1 MRNLSTHI
9 DADLSVGTGALSAPI
24 SSRGSS
30 ASEKG
35 FPIIQCKV
43 QTEVKSVYSQ
53 KTRLSVMSSHT
64 KEAMS
69 FIDRQHRVI
78 KDLIKQMQIFVGYRE
93 QVAVHAE
100 NNLNSDAW
108 SVYLMHVQSLHDGMN
123 QSFKGKKLFGD
134 GAQPPIRMH
143 LSIGGNVEPFELP
156 DPCLCSLI
164 SIRSFLSG
172 VVHHALPSVELSNAC
187 IAELL
192 NALVE
197 VQNGRSS
204 LSKIS
209 KRLEKKESIQPH
221 LYQRAHYLD
230 DTRSTEPNWFT
241 KALSVLGVTPSL
253 IRGVPFFAR
262 S

>member
-1 MRNLSTHI
+1 MRNLSTQI
-9 DADLSVGTGALSAPI
+9 AADLSVGSGSSFFPI
-24 SSRGSS
+24 SSRNS
-30 ASEKG
+30 ASNGLVLPVMQNK
-35 FPIIQCKV
+35 PKA
-43 QTEVKSVYSQ
+43 EVKSVYSQ
-53 KTRLSVMSSHT
+53 KTRLSVMCSHT
-64 KEAMS
+64 REAMR

-93 QVAVHAE
+93 QVTTHAE

-108 SVYLMHVQSLHDGMN
+108 SVYLMHVQSLHDGIN
-123 QSFKGKKLFGD
+123 QSFQGKKLFGN
-134 GAQPPIRMH
+134 GAQPPIRIH

-164 SIRSFLSG
+164 SLRSFLSG
-172 VVHHALPSVELSNAC
+172 VVHHSLPSVELSNAC

-204 LSKIS
+204 LSEIS
-209 KRLEKKESIQPH
+209 KKLEKKESFRP
-221 LYQRAHYLD
+221 LSYQVSHFLD
-230 DTRSTEPNWFT
+230 DTRSTKPNWLT
-241 KALSVLGVTPSL
+241 RALSALGLTPTL

>member
-9 DADLSVGTGALSAPI
+9 AADLSVGTGASCVPI
-24 SSRGSS
+24 SSRGSVS
-30 ASEKG
+30 NGVVLPS
-35 FPIIQCKV
+35 IQSKEP
-43 QTEVKSVYSQ
+43 THLKSVYSQ
-53 KTRLSVMSSHT
+53 KTRLSVMCSHT
-64 KEAMS
+64 REAMS
-69 FIDRQHRVI
+69 FIDRQHSVI

-93 QVAVHAE
+93 QVTAHAE

-108 SVYLMHVQSLHDGMN
+108 SVYLMHVQSLHDGIN
-123 QSFKGKKLFGD
+123 QSFQGKKLFGN
-134 GAQPPIRMH
+134 GAQPPIRIH

-164 SIRSFLSG
+164 SLRSFLSG
-172 VVHHALPSVELSNAC
+172 VVHHSLPSVELSNAC

-197 VQNGRSS
+197 VQNGRST

-209 KRLEKKESIQPH
+209 KKLGKKESVRP
-221 LYQRAHYLD
+221 LSYQVNHFLD
-230 DTRSTEPNWFT
+230 DTRLTKPNWLT
-241 KALSVLGVTPSL
+241 KALSVLGVTPTI

>member
-9 DADLSVGTGALSAPI
+9 DADLPVGTGALSAPI
-24 SSRGSS
+24 TSRGSS
-30 ASEKG
+30 ASESC
-35 FPIIQCKV
+35 FPVV
-43 QTEVKSVYSQ
+43 QSNVKTEVKSVYSQ

-209 KRLEKKESIQPH
+209 KRLEQKESVRP
-221 LYQRAHYLD
+221 LSFQRSYYLD
-230 DTRSTEPNWFT
+230 GTKPIETNWFT
-241 KALSVLGVTPSL
+241 RALSVLGATPSL
-253 IRGVPFFAR
+253 FRGVPFFAR